1 MLARPWQS
9 SFLRS
14 CVISEHILD
23 LSHSGFFTFLH
34 FDLDHIKAPREIA
47 CAETPQPLVCTAPD
61 QRLFLSVHG
70 REPADHRVL
79 TTGFHLNKQQL
90 PAFSRDNIDLASSPA
105 FEVSR
110 EDLDGPR
117 AQPVGGDI
125 FPVVTLPF
133 TGARCSRPLPVGRVE
148 IPAETSDDDGD
159 KAHVCVE
166 LRDVPACHSL
176 GAWRNHTRGIPYR
189 YSP

>member
-23 LSHSGFFTFLH
+23 LSHSGFFTFLD

-61 QRLFLSVHG
+61 QRLFLAVHG

-79 TTGFHLNKQQL
+79 TTGFYLNKQQL
-90 PAFSRDNIDLASSPA
+90 PAFPRHDIDLTSAPPL
-105 FEVSR
+105 EVPR
-110 EDLDGPR
+110 ENLDAPR
-117 AQPVGGDI
+117 TQPVGGDI
-125 FPVVTLPF
+125 FPVVTRPL
-133 TGARCSRPLPVGRVE
+133 ARARRSRPLPVGRVE

-159 KAHVCVE
+159 KAHVCGE
-166 LRDVPACHSL
+166 LRDVPACHSR
-176 GAWRNHTRGIPYR
+176 GAWRNHTRGTSSR
-189 YSP
+189 